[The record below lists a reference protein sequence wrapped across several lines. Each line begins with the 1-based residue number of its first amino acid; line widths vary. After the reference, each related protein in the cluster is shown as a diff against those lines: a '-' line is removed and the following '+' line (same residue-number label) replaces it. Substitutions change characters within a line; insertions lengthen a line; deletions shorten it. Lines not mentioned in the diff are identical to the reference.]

1 MAGKKSFKDALNPAM
16 QFISTPEPEPEETP
30 AAPAEERPRKRRPS
44 AAPEKPLRASNAPE
58 GFKVD
63 PRFIEK
69 KTRRLQL
76 LLRPSLFEKLKARA
90 EAEGLSVNEL
100 TDILLE
106 DALSDQ
112 KKRR

>member
-16 QFISTPEPEPEETP
+16 QFISTPEPEE
-30 AAPAEERPRKRRPS
+30 AP
-44 AAPEKPLRASNAPE
+44 AAPEKPLRASDAPE

-76 LLRPSLFEKLKARA
+76 LLRPSLFERLKARA